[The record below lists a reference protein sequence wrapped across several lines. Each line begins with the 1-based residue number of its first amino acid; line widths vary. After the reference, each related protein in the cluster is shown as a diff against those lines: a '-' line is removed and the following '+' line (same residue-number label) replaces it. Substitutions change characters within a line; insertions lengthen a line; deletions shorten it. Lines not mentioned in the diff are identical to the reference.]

1 MRTAAVALLLACLAA
16 SPALAQEDRE
26 MEIARSAHEIS
37 RDLMSPYCPG
47 RTLEAC
53 PSPDALVVREE
64 IRAALRA
71 GEPAESIRARIEARF
86 GQAVVGL
93 PGSALGRALPV
104 LLLVAGAGALFYAL
118 RRLVR

>member
-1 MRTAAVALLLACLAA
+1 MRLAVLVLAFAVVCAL
-16 SPALAQEDRE
+16 PARARDDRE
-26 MEIARSAHEIS
+26 MEVARSAHEIS

-53 PSPDALVVREE
+53 PSPDALAVREE

-71 GEPAESIRARIEARF
+71 GEAPDSIRARIEARF
-86 GQAVVGL
+86 GQGVIGL
-93 PGSALGRALPV
+93 PHSAFGRALPV
-104 LLLVAGAGALFYAL
+104 ILVIAGGAALIYAL

>member
-1 MRTAAVALLLACLAA
+1 MRIAAWLLLCSALLAT
-16 SPALAQEDRE
+16 PAFAQEDP
-26 MEIARSAHEIS
+26 EIAIARAAHELS

-53 PSPDALVVREE
+53 PSPDALAVREE

-71 GEPAESIRARIEARF
+71 GEPADSIRARIEARF

-93 PGSALGRALPV
+93 PQSSLGRALPV
-104 LLLVAGAGALFYAL
+104 LCLALGALGLVLVL

>member
-1 MRTAAVALLLACLAA
+1 MRFAVLALAFALLCAV
-16 SPALAQEDRE
+16 PARAQDDRE
-26 MEIARSAHEIS
+26 MEVARSAHEIS

-71 GEPAESIRARIEARF
+71 GEAPDSIRARIEARF
-86 GQAVVGL
+86 GQGVVGL
-93 PGSALGRALPV
+93 PQSSFGRALPV
-104 LLLVAGAGALFYAL
+104 ILVIAGGAALIYAL